1 MSDVSA
7 PSRTSQPVRRA
18 APTPQQRATPPAEDV
33 RAMGEAFARA
43 RGSLPQGG
51 QAVARNGGKPASM
64 LAKGDRGADAAA
76 LGQWQQAGQAAEE
89 RAALDRRDGERHAD
103 QGFGGFAQ
111 NATPVPVVVAAQ
123 APAPHV
129 DPSGFAQMLADL
141 WTRENGRGPREVRV
155 RFGASTWPATG
166 ARLVRSADGLLDVTV
181 EQAPGTAAMPLA
193 GLDDA
198 LAGRGLAVGTVA
210 VAAG

>member
-7 PSRTSQPVRRA
+7 PSRSSQPVRRA
-18 APTPQQRATPPAEDV
+18 APQPTQRADPPAEDV

-43 RGSLPQGG
+43 RGSLPQGT
-51 QAVARNGGKPASM
+51 APARGGGKGAAMP
-64 LAKGDRGADAAA
+64 AKGERAPDAPA
-76 LGQWQQAGQAAEE
+76 LGQWQAAAEE
-89 RAALDRRDGERHAD
+89 RAALDRRDGDRHAD

-111 NATPVPVVVAAQ
+111 NAAPVPVVVAAQ

-155 RFGASTWPATG
+155 RFGAATWPATG

-193 GLDDA
+193 GLGTA
-198 LAGRGLAVGTVA
+198 LAERGLAVGTVA
-210 VAAG
+210 AASA